1 MHGHNS
7 QLPPLEEPCTA
18 CGGTG
23 DAPPARP
30 GEMQTSLNCATCKGH
45 KVAPTAAGQQLLDFV
60 QRRLGLSEKEA
71 HRSMFG

>member
-1 MHGHNS
+1 MHGLRRHWRR
-7 QLPPLEEPCTA
+7 A
-18 CGGTG
+18 
-23 DAPPARP
+23 ARKA